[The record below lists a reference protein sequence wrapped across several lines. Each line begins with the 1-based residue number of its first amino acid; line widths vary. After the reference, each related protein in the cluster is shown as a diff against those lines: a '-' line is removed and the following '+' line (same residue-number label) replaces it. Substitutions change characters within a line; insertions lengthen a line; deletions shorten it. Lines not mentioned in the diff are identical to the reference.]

1 MIAGAAYGIAVVTA
15 GTVLLLVKRLC
26 TPSAEADSSSDGSGG
41 SGGSGGRI
49 VRRMSF
55 SSSVMANGVFP
66 PQAKVWKT
74 VINTAMFFDQCPS
87 LDLVVERA
95 STLLR
100 YDRFRCCL
108 VQERGR
114 LVLREIAKLDPARDI
129 IRTVQVSSDA
139 ELAQAVDRL
148 CNEELVTGDGL
159 PLWGMVR
166 LQNSGG
172 RSALLTRLHHCIGD
186 GIALIG
192 CLNDIFQDEQG
203 GPLDLSIGRSMSGGS
218 SSRFSLSSLMNFL
231 KSALKVLLLPLT
243 RYDSDLAFSPRDRA
257 RLDMAGQTR

>member
-1 MIAGAAYGIAVVTA
+1 
-15 GTVLLLVKRLC
+15 
-26 TPSAEADSSSDGSGG
+26 
-41 SGGSGGRI
+41 
-49 VRRMSF
+49 MSF

-66 PQAKVWKT
+66 PAVKAWKT

-87 LDLVVERA
+87 LDCVVERA

-108 VQERGR
+108 VQETGR

-129 IRTVQVSSDA
+129 IRTVQVQWGEGAVGLEGLDQSVICTHIHIHIHTHINPHSSTQVSSDA

-148 CNEELVTGDGL
+148 CNEELLTGEGL

-192 CLNDIFQDEQG
+192 CLNHIFQDEQG
-203 GPLDLSIGRSMSGGS
+203 GALDLSIGRSMGGGS
-218 SSRFSLSSLMNFL
+218 SNRFSLSSLMTFL
-231 KSALKVLLLPLT
+231 KSAFKVLLLPLT